1 MTNLHLFSYINFSF
15 PGWDQGLLNVCPGE
29 ERHLV
34 VPAQLAYGDRGAGDV
49 IPPGATLLFDIVIMD
64 VEQVKS
70 AAEIRAEEEEMLRM
84 QREKEEEKRMLEEQR
99 RIEEDAQRRRQQ
111 AQEDKRRRQQEA
123 EEAAAAQAALEED
136 YDYPEDSCEDGQLQS
151 RVQTVPRG
159 CSRRSRVGDKLSM
172 HYTGRLITG
181 QKFDSSLDRNKPFD
195 FTLGVGQ
202 VIKGWDDGV
211 VGMCVGEKRVLT
223 VPPKMAYGESGVGNV
238 IPPCATLIFE
248 VELLD
253 IVWTWLTAYEQSDF
267 SLAEAK

>member
-1 MTNLHLFSYINFSF
+1 M
-15 PGWDQGLLNVCPGE
+15 
-29 ERHLV
+29 
-34 VPAQLAYGDRGAGDV
+34 VPAPLAYGDRGAGDV

-64 VEQVKS
+64 VEQVQS
-70 AAEIRAEEEEMLRM
+70 AAELQAMKEEKLRM
-84 QREKEEEKRMLEEQR
+84 QREKEEQEKMLEEQR

-111 AQEDKRRRQQEA
+111 QEDKRRRQQEA
-123 EEAAAAQAALEED
+123 EEAAAAQAAEDD
-136 YDYPEDSCEDGQLQS
+136 YDYPEDSCEDGELKS

-159 CSRRSRVGDKLSM
+159 CTRRSEVGDKLSM

-253 IVWTWLTAYEQSDF
+253 IV
-267 SLAEAK
+267 